1 MLSPRWRKVLR
12 DLWGNKTR
20 TLLVVLSIAVGVF
33 AIALV
38 SGSRAIMTRELTSAY
53 AAINPVDAQINTEP
67 FDDDLVQA
75 VRHVPGV
82 RDAQGHLNVN
92 VRVKTGPQ
100 EWQQITLTAHPD
112 YHDIRINK
120 VRRESGDWPPPANE
134 LVIERSSLSL
144 LKANVGDTV
153 T

>member
-1 MLSPRWRKVLR
+1 MLRPRWRKVLR

-38 SGSRAIMTRELTSAY
+38 SGSQAIMTRELAAAY
-53 AAINPVDAQINTEP
+53 AAINPVHAQIAAEP

-82 RDAQGHLNVN
+82 RDAQGHLNLS
-92 VRVKTGPQ
+92 VRVRTGP
-100 EWQQITLTAHPD
+100 ETWQQLDLAEILAGTHGCG
-112 YHDIRINK
+112 HDLRSIRL
-120 VRRESGDWPPPANE
+120 A
-134 LVIERSSLSL
+134 
-144 LKANVGDTV
+144 
-153 T
+153 

>member
-38 SGSRAIMTRELTSAY
+38 SGSRAIMSRELAAAY
-53 AAINPVDAQINTEP
+53 AQINPVHAQVNTEP

-82 RDAQGHLNVN
+82 RDVQGFRNLS
-92 VRVKTGPQ
+92 VRVQTGPE
-100 EWQQITLTAHPD
+100 EWQQVALAAHPD
-112 YHDIRINK
+112 YDDIRINK
-120 VRRESGDWPPPANE
+120 VRP
-134 LVIERSSLSL
+134 
-144 LKANVGDTV
+144 
-153 T
+153 